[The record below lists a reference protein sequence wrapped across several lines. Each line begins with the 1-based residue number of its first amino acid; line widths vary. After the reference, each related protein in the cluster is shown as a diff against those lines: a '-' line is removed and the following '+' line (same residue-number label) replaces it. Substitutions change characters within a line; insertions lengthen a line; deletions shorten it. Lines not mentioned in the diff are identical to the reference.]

1 MDTIKL
7 NGPVNVIGFRV
18 KTFPMGIS
26 EAFDRLTDMLGF
38 DRPYY
43 GLSQMSTDGV
53 LYIAA
58 GLKKSANEKSTLK
71 LEEYTIPKGE
81 YAVRVIKDWRRNLSA
96 IPHVFGD
103 LLKTEG
109 IDDSV
114 PCVEWYKNDEEM
126 LCMVKL
132 VNR

>member
-1 MDTIKL
+1 METIRL
-7 NGPVNVIGFRV
+7 NEPVNVIGFPV

-26 EAFDRLTDMLGF
+26 EAFDKLTEMLGF
-38 DRPYY
+38 NRPYY
-43 GLSQMSTDGV
+43 GLSKMSSAGV
-53 LYIAA
+53 MYIAA
-58 GLKKSANEKSTLK
+58 ALKKSVNEKSTFK

-81 YAVRVIKDWRRNLSA
+81 YAVRIIKDWKRNLSA

-109 IDDSV
+109 IDDAV
-114 PCVEWYKNDEEM
+114 PCVEWYKNDDEM

-132 VNR
+132 ANR

>member
-1 MDTIKL
+1 METIRL
-7 NGPVNVIGFRV
+7 SDAVQLIGFQV
-18 KTFPMGIS
+18 KSFPMGVGD
-26 EAFDRLTDMLGF
+26 AFDKLEQMVGS

-43 GLSQMSTDGV
+43 GLSKMSGTGV

-58 GLKKSANEKSTLK
+58 ALKKSTNESSVLK
-71 LEEYTIPKGE
+71 LNDYTVPNGE
-81 YAVRVIKDWRRNLSA
+81 YAVRLIKDWRRNLNA

-109 IDDSV
+109 IDETAF
-114 PCVEWYKNDEEM
+114 CVEWYKNDDEM

-132 VNR
+132 ANR